1 MIAKILVNRL
11 KSFISKLISKEEGA
25 FVPSH
30 SILENTLITQELAHD
45 LESGG
50 FSDVYVVA
58 KLDMERAYDEMSIN
72 LLMHLLITLVL
83 LLFGGYMRVW

>member
-1 MIAKILVNRL
+1 VIAKILVNRL
-11 KSFISKLISKEEGA
+11 KSFISKLISKEGA